1 MARVFHPKYAEKW
14 QKSYDIVAKLRE
26 AKAAKETAEVNV
38 KGAMSL
44 PEVIV
49 SSVFPPAGVVLG
61 LPEGGEKVLAAVPEA
76 FLGSIIPVIPFITG
90 RTPVEALL
98 TSETGRQIDIVPDV
112 VMPPEDKEKAKEMY
126 TGLWQEGKPW
136 VIGGGTSVFDV
147 GGAAIHTVFPTIEFP
162 DIAFPKLPGFPD
174 FGGIGKTAIMAG
186 AALAGVYLLGKML
199 GGKR

>member
-49 SSVFPPAGVVLG
+49 SSVFPPAGVVLR

-98 TSETGRQIDIVPDV
+98 TAETGRQIDIVPDV

-136 VIGGGTSVFDV
+136 VIGGDTYSISNDRISRYCISKVTGVSRFWRHWENGNH
-147 GGAAIHTVFPTIEFP
+147 GGC
-162 DIAFPKLPGFPD
+162 
-174 FGGIGKTAIMAG
+174 GISGRISSW
-186 AALAGVYLLGKML
+186 
-199 GGKR
+199 